1 MSVNQAIKLWS
12 YPTSVSDI
20 TALFLQHILGEISAI
35 PWSEQGFN
43 EETNTIQAHLL
54 SLNKKGWW
62 TVASQPAVNG
72 VRSDDK
78 VFGWGPRNGFVF
90 QKAFVELFLPAE
102 DWKELEKK
110 LRSEEYAG
118 EVSFYASNAKGDFVS
133 SDIAPNGRGDDDGGG
148 TNAVTWGA
156 FPGKEIITPTIIEEV
171 SFRAWAEEAFG
182 IWREWANVYAGRATA
197 GRAGAAIGGEAEQK
211 GKKSKEL
218 IEKVREDVWLVNVI
232 HHGFVE
238 REGLWE
244 LLLS

>member
-20 TALFLQHILGEISAI
+20 TALFLKHILGEISAI
-35 PWSEQGFN
+35 PWSEQGLN
-43 EETNTIQAHLL
+43 EETNTIQSQLL
-54 SLNKKGWW
+54 ALNEKGWW
-62 TVASQPAVNG
+62 TVASQPAVTG
-72 VRSDDK
+72 MQSDDK

-90 QKAFVELFLPAE
+90 QKAFVELFLPAA
-102 DWKELEKK
+102 DWKALEKK
-110 LRSEEYAG
+110 LTSSDHAS

-133 SDIAPNGRGDDDGGG
+133 SDIPNERQVEGGG
-148 TNAVTWGA
+148 STNAVTWGV

-182 IWREWANVYAGRATA
+182 IWAEWANVYAGA
-197 GRAGAAIGGEAEQK
+197 GRGGAAAIGGEASEK
-211 GKKSKEL
+211 GKESKEL

-232 HHGFVE
+232 HHGYVE
-238 REGLWE
+238 REGLWQ